1 VFPILELRHLHAV
14 VVLAEERNFTRA
26 AQILHIG
33 QPALSKQINEIE
45 KQGRLHL
52 FIREKGRIAELTDA
66 GRVFVEEARI
76 ALFHAEKAIHLAL
89 AAQEGAENVLLI
101 GHSDYAD
108 PIWISTLFAIRLP
121 LYPRLRVRLVTRPAL
136 QLVRDVLAA
145 ELSLALVT
153 APHEDPH
160 ITIVPFARA
169 PLYAALL
176 RNHPA
181 AEKDRVAVRDLAA
194 DDWILLARSVHPF
207 IQDAISRIA
216 QLEGIGPKE
225 GHEVVT
231 AQQAVHLVSERIG
244 VGIIF
249 KPTGPSFHEE
259 NVVIKP
265 LSDPV
270 LSFETCLVMRA
281 EDTSRATNEFGRA
294 FLKRFVP
301 HIPRATQ
308 IDLPLSA

>member
-1 VFPILELRHLHAV
+1 MFPILELHHLYAV
-14 VVLAEERNFTRA
+14 VVLAEELNFTRA

-45 KQGRLHL
+45 KRGRLHL
-52 FIREKGRIAELTDA
+52 FARRKGRIVELTDA

-89 AAQEGAENVLLI
+89 AAQEGAEDVLLI

-108 PIWISTLFAIRLP
+108 PIWISTLFALRLP

-136 QLVRDVLAA
+136 QLVRDVLAG
-145 ELSLALVT
+145 ELHLALVT
-153 APHEDPH
+153 APPEDPQV
-160 ITIVPFARA
+160 TRVPFARA
-169 PLYAALL
+169 PLHVALL

-194 DDWILLARSVHPF
+194 DEWILPARSVHPF

-225 GHEVVT
+225 AHDVMT
-231 AQQAVHLVSERIG
+231 AQQAVHLVSEHVG
-244 VGIIF
+244 VAIIL
-249 KPTGPSFHEE
+249 KPPGLSFYES

-265 LSDPV
+265 LSDSV
-270 LSFETCLVMRA
+270 LSFDTCLVMRA
-281 EDTSRATNEFGRA
+281 EDSSRATNEFGRA

-301 HIPRATQ
+301 RVLRATQ
-308 IDLPLSA
+308 IELPLPA